1 VNLFFRRAVIVL
13 CPLLLLAVSSAH
25 AEADIDSA
33 NVREIT
39 ATLSAHASAA
49 GVSITNR
56 AAWEKLAAN
65 AAFQQTLRAAEAQ
78 LSQPMPQTSDEL
90 YLEYSRNGNRTR
102 WQSVAAAR
110 RNRMSVLALAECL
123 ENKGRFLPALESAIK
138 EICAETSWLYPAH
151 DRDLKNFKG
160 TSIDIDLGSSRLAW
174 EMATI
179 NSLLGEKLSPA
190 TRASIRENLEHRIF
204 KPYRDMVEGRRK
216 ENGWLR
222 VTSNWNAVCHA
233 GVVGAALASIDS
245 REDRAWFIA
254 SAQFYLKN
262 FLSGF
267 GADGYCSEGLGY
279 WNYGFGNFIMLTETV
294 RQATHGQIDFLADPQ
309 ARRAALFGQRVEIL
323 NGIYPSIADCN
334 PGSKPDA
341 QITAYICRRLNLTPC
356 DARPEIFVRPNG
368 DLFNTALFSFL
379 PENLPVVANNSIPES
394 PLRTWFSEAGVLI
407 ARPAPNDGVP
417 FAVSLKGGNNAEHHN
432 HNDLGSFIVVAGNS
446 MVLVDPGSEIYT
458 ARTFGSHRYDSDVLN
473 SFGHDVPVIAGKLQ
487 SSGSKAL
494 AKVLNTSF
502 TEAEDRFS
510 LDLTSAYAVPTLKK
524 LERHFTFSRGK
535 SPSLTVRDDV
545 EFTQAESFET
555 ALVTWGKWEKISDNE
570 LKFAENKSG
579 VRVKIETG
587 EIPFEITSKQLEADV
602 PTPKATR
609 IGLRLKE
616 PILKGRVVLTITPEG
631 NL

>member
-1 VNLFFRRAVIVL
+1 MLQRFFREIPNVIWLAV
-13 CPLLLLAVSSAH
+13 LLLTPSFARAK
-25 AEADIDSA
+25 AEIDTA
-33 NVREIT
+33 KVRNIA
-39 ATLSAHASAA
+39 ATLSVHAMAV
-49 GVSITNR
+49 GPSITNR
-56 AAWEKLAAN
+56 VAWDKLAGN
-65 AAFQQTLRAAEAQ
+65 PAFQTTLRSAESQ
-78 LSQPMPQTSDEL
+78 LSQPMPETSDEL

-102 WQSVAAAR
+102 WQNVAGAR

-138 EICAETSWLYPAH
+138 DICAETSWLYPAH

-160 TSIDIDLGSSRLAW
+160 TSVDIDLGSSRLAW

-179 NSLLGEKLSPA
+179 NSVLGEKLSPA
-190 TRASIRENLEHRIF
+190 TRALIRENLQHRIF

-222 VTSNWNAVCHA
+222 VTHNWNAVCHA
-233 GVVGAALASIDS
+233 GVVGAALASLDS
-245 REDRAWFIA
+245 KEERAWFIA

-262 FLSGF
+262 FLNGF
-267 GADGYCSEGLGY
+267 GDDGYCSEGLGY

-294 RQATHGQIDFLADPQ
+294 RQATHGKIDFLADPQ
-309 ARRAALFGQRVEIL
+309 ARRAALFGRRVEIL
-323 NGIYPSIADCN
+323 NGIYPSIADCH

-356 DARPEIFVRPNG
+356 DARPEIFVRPDG
-368 DLFNTALFSFL
+368 ELFNTALFSFL
-379 PENLPVVANNSIPES
+379 PENLPAVANNSIPES

-407 ARPAPNDGVP
+407 ARPAPNDKVP

-487 SSGSKAL
+487 SPGAKAR

-502 TEAEDRFS
+502 TETEDKFS
-510 LDLTSAYAVPTLKK
+510 LDLTSAYPVSTLKK
-524 LERHFTFSRGK
+524 LERDFTFHRGK
-535 SPSLTVRDDV
+535 NPSLTVRDDV
-545 EFTQAESFET
+545 EFTQTESFET
-555 ALVTWGKWEKISDNE
+555 ALVTWGKWEKLSDNE
-570 LKFAENKSG
+570 LKFTERGGG
-579 VRVKIETG
+579 VRVKIDTG
-587 EIPFEITSKQLEADV
+587 GIPFEITSKQLEADV

-609 IGLRLKE
+609 IGLRLE
-616 PILKGRVVLTITPEG
+616 QPILKGSVLLTITPE
-631 NL
+631 